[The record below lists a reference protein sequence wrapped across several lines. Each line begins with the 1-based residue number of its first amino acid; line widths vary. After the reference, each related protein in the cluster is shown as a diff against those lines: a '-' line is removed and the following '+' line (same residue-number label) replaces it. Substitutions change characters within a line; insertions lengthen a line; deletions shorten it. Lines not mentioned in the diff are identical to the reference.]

1 MEFGLSICSTIVE
14 KLRGKFGVESKD
26 GEGSSFWF
34 VLPATNNAYNGN
46 IENKIDIKF
55 MDTEKMQSSSAGQT
69 NSESNRALI
78 LIAEDT
84 DSNFILENSLLKKM
98 YTVERAL
105 DGIEAIEKCQSIKP
119 DLILMDMQM
128 PRMDGLEATKKIRE
142 FNKNVPIIAVTAFAF
157 EQDKI
162 NALAVGCNTYVSK
175 PISILGFRRTVAEE
189 LAKIG
194 K

>member
-1 MEFGLSICSTIVE
+1 
-14 KLRGKFGVESKD
+14 
-26 GEGSSFWF
+26 
-34 VLPATNNAYNGN
+34 
-46 IENKIDIKF
+46 
-55 MDTEKMQSSSAGQT
+55 
-69 NSESNRALI
+69 
-78 LIAEDT
+78 
-84 DSNFILENSLLKKM
+84 
-98 YTVERAL
+98 
-105 DGIEAIEKCQSIKP
+105 
-119 DLILMDMQM
+119 M

>member
-1 MEFGLSICSTIVE
+1 
-14 KLRGKFGVESKD
+14 
-26 GEGSSFWF
+26 
-34 VLPATNNAYNGN
+34 
-46 IENKIDIKF
+46 
-55 MDTEKMQSSSAGQT
+55 MDTEKIQGSNAGQT
-69 NSESNRALI
+69 NNESNRALI

-105 DGIEAIEKCQSIKP
+105 DGIEAIEKCQAINP

-162 NALAVGCNTYVSK
+162 NAQAVGCNTYVSK
-175 PISILGFRRTVAEE
+175 PISILGFKRTVAEE

>member
-1 MEFGLSICSTIVE
+1 
-14 KLRGKFGVESKD
+14 
-26 GEGSSFWF
+26 
-34 VLPATNNAYNGN
+34 VLPATNNAYNWD
-46 IENKIDIKF
+46 IENKKDIKF
-55 MDTEKMQSSSAGQT
+55 MDTEKIQGSSAGQT
-69 NSESNRALI
+69 NIESNRALI

-84 DSNFILENSLLKKM
+84 DSNFILENSMLKKM

-105 DGIEAIEKCQSIKP
+105 DGIEAVEKCQSIKP

-162 NALAVGCNTYVSK
+162 NALAAGCNTYVSK
-175 PISILGFRRTVAEE
+175 PISIIGFRRTVAEE

>member
-1 MEFGLSICSTIVE
+1 
-14 KLRGKFGVESKD
+14 
-26 GEGSSFWF
+26 
-34 VLPATNNAYNGN
+34 
-46 IENKIDIKF
+46 
-55 MDTEKMQSSSAGQT
+55 MDTENIQGSSAGQI
-69 NSESNRALI
+69 NNESNRALI

-84 DSNFILENSLLKKM
+84 DSNFILENSMLKKM

-105 DGIEAIEKCQSIKP
+105 DGIDAVEKCQSIKP

-162 NALAVGCNTYVSK
+162 NALAAGCNTYVSK
-175 PISILGFRRTVAEE
+175 PISIPDFRRTVAEE

>member
-1 MEFGLSICSTIVE
+1 
-14 KLRGKFGVESKD
+14 
-26 GEGSSFWF
+26 
-34 VLPATNNAYNGN
+34 
-46 IENKIDIKF
+46 
-55 MDTEKMQSSSAGQT
+55 MDTENIQGSSAGQI
-69 NSESNRALI
+69 NNESNRALI

-105 DGIEAIEKCQSIKP
+105 DGIEAIEKCQAINP

-175 PISILGFRRTVAEE
+175 PISILGFKRTVAEG

>member
-1 MEFGLSICSTIVE
+1 
-14 KLRGKFGVESKD
+14 
-26 GEGSSFWF
+26 
-34 VLPATNNAYNGN
+34 
-46 IENKIDIKF
+46 
-55 MDTEKMQSSSAGQT
+55 MDTENIQGSSAGQI
-69 NSESNRALI
+69 NNESNRALI

-84 DSNFILENSLLKKM
+84 DSNFILENSMLKKM

-105 DGIEAIEKCQSIKP
+105 DGIEAIEKCQAINP

-175 PISILGFRRTVAEE
+175 PISILGFKRTVAEG